1 MIAPY
6 EHFRRTWTAFW
17 GTTYT
22 CEVAPFEEHFL
33 SKLSESG
40 LSATLLAD
48 LTCLDEAFAA
58 IENGRLRRVGK
69 DYVLRPVYW
78 RSGAFHPKTF
88 LFGNQHGGVLL
99 IGSGNAGIGGLMRGR
114 EVFSQ
119 FRATTETPSAE
130 ISAWARWMEQLL
142 ESLGD
147 RLLKGRWAELQHRL
161 PWLPGIVRTSTFVTN
176 WTASLHDQL
185 IAANESK
192 RVDELHITAP
202 FFDSHGAAFQRLI
215 SDLKPRSVRVY
226 LGAETEVDGRKL
238 LKILDSGRIS
248 AQILRLEPGPFV
260 HGKLFALTRG
270 SQGIVLGGSPNCSR
284 SALLQNAGAG
294 NVEAGVIVKGKADW
308 IRDLFIPP
316 GMRSVKMKPE
326 EIRSLRFRLSE
337 PSEGYP
343 LKLLRAE
350 LLEDRTLSVALTPV
364 TAKAIKVQPLGGGSS
379 LSLSR
384 KETEDVPAIGQVMLA
399 ITDEAITAGEAN
411 MVMLVSASGTQL
423 SNRIAIDDPVRLHQA
438 LVGREAGSEVDRTFE
453 GEDLD
458 PALMDVLN
466 ELRAR
471 CSFDVPAAKRHAG
484 ARIAQEAAVGD
495 ATFWENLAPIEL
507 RHKNRLRAA
516 RFLGQFDEGE
526 IFVQLRAMLVEA
538 AFVPTLRVMS
548 ALDQGL
554 DGDEDEAPSVSPH
567 FWSEQARIRVR
578 VRNLLHRWFRS
589 VADPKMREFDPD
601 ICVSNYLEMLHGL
614 VRLWYGDGQT
624 RFLGHDDLRSL
635 WLVLF
640 GALVGDHNPRGL
652 LADVDAKTRGRLAE
666 EVRTH
671 GGHIV
676 GALLAYDVLGDASR
690 DEKLVW
696 QPLLESG
703 MSWGVIGSPD
713 PIVMER
719 IRQVIDFIDDREW
732 CRRVGSDFKVGLEL
746 RSGDFHEEVN
756 RVLEIGR
763 VEDLLHDPRCPRLI
777 VACLEYKGWGSL
789 ILQAKDRVDRV
800 SLQAESSAYYNISG
814 GYSESDGTVWI
825 TELKALVAS
834 GSGLDRLAW
843 KASRQLA

>member
-1 MIAPY
+1 LIAPY

-58 IENGRLRRVGK
+58 IEYGRLRRVGK

-78 RSGAFHPKTF
+78 RTGAFHPKTF

-130 ISAWARWMEQLL
+130 IGAWARWMALLL

-161 PWLPGIVRTSTFVTN
+161 PWLAGTVKASTFATN
-176 WTASLHDQL
+176 WTGSLHDQL

-202 FFDSHGAAFQRLI
+202 FFDSHGAAFHRLI
-215 SDLKPRSVRVY
+215 SDLKPRKVRIY
-226 LGAETEVDGRKL
+226 LGAETEVDGRDL
-238 LKILDSGRIS
+238 LKILDREQIS
-248 AQILRLEPGPFV
+248 AQILRLEPDPFV
-260 HGKLFALTRG
+260 HGKLFALIRG
-270 SQGIVLGGSPNCSR
+270 EQGMVLSGSPNCSR
-284 SALLQNAGAG
+284 PALLQNVGAG
-294 NVEAGVIVKGKADW
+294 NVEAGVIVKGKAEW
-308 IRDLFIPP
+308 IRDLFVPP
-316 GMRSVKMKPE
+316 GMRTIKMKLE
-326 EIRSLRFRLSE
+326 EIRSLRSRLSE

-350 LLEDRTLSVALTPV
+350 LMEDRTLSVALAPV
-364 TAKAIKVQPLGGGSS
+364 TARVIKVQPVGGGNS

-384 KETEDVPAIGQVMLA
+384 RETEDVPAIGQVMLA
-399 ITDEAITAGEAN
+399 TTDEPLASTEAN
-411 MVMLVSASGTQL
+411 MVMLVSASGSQL

-438 LVGREAGSEVDRTFE
+438 LVGREAGADIDRTFE

-458 PALMDVLN
+458 PALLDVLN

-507 RHKNRLRAA
+507 RHKNRLRTA
-516 RFLGQFDEGE
+516 RFFGQFDEDE
-526 IFVQLRAMLVEA
+526 VFAQLRAMLVEA
-538 AFVPTLRVMS
+538 PFVPTLRVIS
-548 ALDQGL
+548 ALDQR
-554 DGDEDEAPSVSPH
+554 DEDDTGEAPTLTPH
-567 FWSEQARIRVR
+567 FWSQQARIRVR

-601 ICVSNYLEMLHGL
+601 VCVSNYLEMLHGL

-624 RFLGHDDLRSL
+624 RFLDHDDLRSL

-640 GALVGDHNPRGL
+640 GALVGDHNPKGL
-652 LADVDAKTRGRLAE
+652 LTDVDTNTRGRLAD

-671 GGHIV
+671 GGHVVSAI
-676 GALLAYDVLGDASR
+676 LTYDVLGAASR

-703 MSWGVIGSPD
+703 VRWGVIDSPD
-713 PIVMER
+713 NVVMER

-732 CRRVGSDFKVGLEL
+732 CRRTGNDFKVGLEL
-746 RSGDFHEEVN
+746 RSGGFHEDVN

-763 VEDLLHDPRCPRLI
+763 VEDLLHDPRCPKLI
-777 VACLEYKGWGSL
+777 VACLEYKGWGSI
-789 ILQAKDRVDRV
+789 ILQANDRVDRI
-800 SLQAESSAYYNISG
+800 SLQADSIAYYNVSG
-814 GYSESDGTVWI
+814 KYSETDATVWI
-825 TELKALVAS
+825 SELKTLVAS
-834 GSGLDRLAW
+834 GLGLDRLGW
-843 KASRQLA
+843 KAARKLA